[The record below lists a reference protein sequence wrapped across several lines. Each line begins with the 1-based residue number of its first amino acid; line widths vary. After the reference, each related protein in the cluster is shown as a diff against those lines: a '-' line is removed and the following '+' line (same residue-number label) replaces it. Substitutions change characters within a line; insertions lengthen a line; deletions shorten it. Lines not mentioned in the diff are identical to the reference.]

1 MDSRISFTLAVIA
14 APLIWTG
21 LVCLASL
28 FLRIDDKRHI
38 LLLAILP
45 PLASLLAVPV
55 TLLLSLRVAMCC
67 SLDFMPYAF
76 VFHAFFAW
84 LFLALAN
91 RRLRRKSRPACPL
104 RSLWFLLLSAA
115 FTLHAAA
122 WIAERTLDF
131 ALLTGHPL

>member
-1 MDSRISFTLAVIA
+1 MGMDSRLSFALAVIA
-14 APLIWTG
+14 ALAVWAG

-28 FLRIDDKRHI
+28 LLRIDDKRHI

-45 PLASLLAVPV
+45 PLASVLAVPV

-76 VFHAFFAW
+76 LFHAFFAW

-91 RRLRRKSRPACPL
+91 RRLRRKGRPSCPL
-104 RSLWFLLLSAA
+104 RALWFLLSSAA
-115 FTLHAAA
+115 FTLYATG
-122 WIAERTLDF
+122 WVAERLIS
-131 ALLTGHPL
+131 LLLS